1 MYKADSRGV
10 GGIRPAAAAQSPR
23 SQCASLFHAQEQNVR
38 HLLPLCFV
46 VLLATGCDSPSAE
59 QPLPTVDREGTL
71 TVPAD
76 YAPGPKTDLSRVDCP
91 QYLAMTPVEM
101 RNEMKALCAQSTT
114 PEARARNPMC
124 EAQRITDH
132 CERSEKAARS

>member
-101 RNEMKALCAQSTT
+101 RTDMKALCAQSTT